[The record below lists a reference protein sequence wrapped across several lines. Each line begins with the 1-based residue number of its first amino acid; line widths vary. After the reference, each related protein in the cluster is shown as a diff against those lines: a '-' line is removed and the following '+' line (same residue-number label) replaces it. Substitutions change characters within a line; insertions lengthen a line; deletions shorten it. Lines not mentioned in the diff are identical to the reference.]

1 VPAQGITLW
10 RSKRD
15 GKPRGFFRASWREH
29 GRKITWDTRTLDKDE
44 AQARAVAELNRRLSV
59 APPQPER
66 ALRDRDPVAASRE
79 PPVQPSHPA
88 PPATTTTTSV
98 ADGFTPPGGFTRKP
112 IGDALTR
119 ALTNGAAAAT
129 APASSLP
136 ADAEETKRK
145 ARKLY
150 EVFGKALG
158 YLTEGGLKR
167 ACRWAGREPEDMDD
181 DEIALVR
188 EGWEEKGADWFGKT
202 NIGPWG
208 KIALGSAV
216 AGVGMYM
223 GGKPIPKA
231 PKAIPAPAPA
241 GGANERLEPK
251 VGGGGG

>member
-10 RSKRD
+10 RSKRG

-29 GRKITWDTRTLDKDE
+29 GRKITWDTRTLEKDE
-44 AQARAVAELNRRLSV
+44 AQARAVAELNRRLSA

-88 PPATTTTTSV
+88 PPATTTSV
-98 ADGFTPPGGFTRKP
+98 ADGFAPPSTGAFVRKP

-119 ALTNGAAAAT
+119 ALTNGTPA
-129 APASSLP
+129 APASSPP
-136 ADAEETKRK
+136 ADAEETTRK

-231 PKAIPAPAPA
+231 PKALPAPPPA
-241 GGANERLEPK
+241 GGTNERLDPK
-251 VGGGGG
+251 GGGGGGG